1 MIRRLAV
8 LAALLAASIAPIAAE
23 AQQVPRTQEEIT
35 LSFSPVVK
43 RAAPAVVNVYTR
55 KVVAR
60 RNPFQGDPFFERFFQ
75 EFGGLGSGRRMQN
88 SLGSGVVLTEDGFVV
103 TNNHVVGGADE
114 VRVVLADKRE
124 FDADIVFA
132 DEPSDIAILKLRG
145 ASGLA
150 TLNFRDSDTLE
161 VGDLVLAI
169 GNPFGVG
176 QTVTSGIVSALA
188 RSGTAGPRARPG
200 GYFIQT
206 DAAVNPGN
214 SGGALVD
221 MAGRLVGVNTA
232 ILSRSGGSLGI
243 GFAIPANLV
252 RTALESALSG
262 ETTLR
267 RPWAGIV
274 GQAVT
279 AELAD
284 ALGLPTP
291 MGVVIADMHPL
302 SPMRS
307 AGLEV
312 GDVIVGFEHQPV
324 GSLEELSFRMAAVG
338 VGGAAEVEFVRKGRR
353 GAVSMPLEPAP
364 ASLRRN

>member
-1 MIRRLAV
+1 MIDRRAAILG
-8 LAALLAASIAPIAAE
+8 LAALALVAPAS
-23 AQQVPRTQEEIT
+23 AQTVPRTQEEIT

-43 RAAPAVVNVYTR
+43 KAAPAVVNVYTR
-55 KVVAR
+55 KIVQR
-60 RNPFQGDPFFERFFQ
+60 RNPFMGDPFFQRFFE
-75 EFGGLGSGRRMQN
+75 EFGGAQTGRRMQN
-88 SLGSGVVLTEDGFVV
+88 SLGSGVILTQDGYVV
-103 TNNHVVGGADE
+103 TNNHVVFGADE

-145 ASGLA
+145 TSGLPI
-150 TLNFRDSDTLE
+150 LDFRDSDTLE

-188 RSGTAGPRARPG
+188 RTGGQGRRGAPG

-232 ILSRSGGSLGI
+232 IISRSGGSIGI

-252 RTALESALSG
+252 RQALASALSG
-262 ETTLR
+262 ETSLQ
-267 RPWAGIV
+267 RPWAGII
-274 GQAVT
+274 GQSVT
-279 AELAD
+279 SDLAD
-284 ALGLPTP
+284 GLGLPAP
-291 MGVVIADMHPL
+291 VGVVIADIHPQ
-302 SPMRS
+302 SPMKA
-307 AGLEV
+307 AGLDV
-312 GDVIVGFEHQPV
+312 GDVIVAFEGQPV
-324 GSLEELSFRMAAVG
+324 GSVEELSFRMAAVG
-338 VGGAAEVEFVRKGRR
+338 VGGDATVDFYRR
-353 GAVSMPLEPAP
+353 GRKASAEMPLRAAP
-364 ASLRRN
+364 AALRRN